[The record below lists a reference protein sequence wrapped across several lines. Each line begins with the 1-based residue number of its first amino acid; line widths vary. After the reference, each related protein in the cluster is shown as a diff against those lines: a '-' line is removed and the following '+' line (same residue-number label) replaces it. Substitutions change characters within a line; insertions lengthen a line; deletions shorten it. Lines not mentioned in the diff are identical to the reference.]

1 MQLKS
6 PPPFKSAAT
15 LPYEMKVVNY
25 TAFTAQ
31 LIQLK
36 VMQKI

>member
-6 PPPFKSAAT
+6 PSPLKSAAT
-15 LPYEMKVVNY
+15 LPCEMQVVNY

-31 LIQLK
+31 LI
-36 VMQKI
+36 